1 MAAYMTAMAYGLAY
15 ITAATTIIMLN
26 KYMLSVAA
34 FHYPIVL
41 SSIRPWCGWT
51 LSLIGVHVTRTVD
64 ISNHKDITLAS
75 WAKNVLPIGL
85 FQGTTLMLSGNMAYF
100 HLTLS
105 FLQMAKALSPAVLF
119 TVLYLTGLDKWHTK
133 VALAVLVIILGTF
146 VASMGEMNFTTIGF
160 LLIFGA
166 EVTEAFKNACMQF
179 LLANKKF
186 SMWEGMYFIS
196 PASLIFLGTAAALFE
211 FKHMR
216 ENDAWGMMV
225 DKPYLFVAA
234 RLFGICRQFLFSG
247 RHQVHRVAHSQGISA
262 TSIDSHHHL
271 RRHLLRRRGD
281 TDANLRLR
289 RRPRRFRRVQRRQAP
304 GQGGGNLRGTA
315 RRGLQQASVT
325 ELEPSSLDIRVIVII
340 PAFPEH
346 QSPAPRPRPRPRPR
360 ARFKVSSKVC
370 EIPHSAPRRVA
381 SRESRARC
389 RAERSVKKRSNSFAR
404 SRTANPGR
412 FRRIIKI

>member
-1 MAAYMTAMAYGLAY
+1 MAQEDAPKASAQSAKEQSVAAYMTAMAYGLAY

-26 KYMLSVAA
+26 KYMLSVTA

-41 SSIRPWCGWT
+41 SSMGVVCGWT

-85 FQGTTLMLSGNMAYF
+85 FQGTTLMLGNMAYF

-234 RLFGICRQFLFSG
+234 GFLGFVVNFCSLGVIKYIGSLTLKVLAQLRSILIIIFGVIFYGDGVTPMQIFG
-247 RHQVHRVAHSQGISA
+247 YAVALVGFAGYNVAKLQAKEEEILEEQRDEASNKP
-262 TSIDSHHHL
+262 
-271 RRHLLRRRGD
+271 LLP
-281 TDANLRLR
+281 N
-289 RRPRRFRRVQRRQAP
+289 
-304 GQGGGNLRGTA
+304 
-315 RRGLQQASVT
+315 
-325 ELEPSSLDIRVIVII
+325 
-340 PAFPEH
+340 
-346 QSPAPRPRPRPRPR
+346 
-360 ARFKVSSKVC
+360 
-370 EIPHSAPRRVA
+370 
-381 SRESRARC
+381 
-389 RAERSVKKRSNSFAR
+389 
-404 SRTANPGR
+404 
-412 FRRIIKI
+412 

>member
-1 MAAYMTAMAYGLAY
+1 MALKDAPSASVPSAKEQSVAAYMTAMAYGLAY

-26 KYMLSVAA
+26 KYMLSVTA

-41 SSIRPWCGWT
+41 SSMGVVCGWT

-85 FQGTTLMLSGNMAYF
+85 FQGTTLMLGNMAYF

-105 FLQMAKALSPAVLF
+105 FLQMAKALSPAVLL

-146 VASMGEMNFTTIGF
+146 VASLGEMNFTAIGF

-196 PASLIFLGTAAALFE
+196 PASLIFLGTSAVLFE

-234 RLFGICRQFLFSG
+234 GFLGFVVNFCSLGVIKYIGSLTLKVLAQLRSILIIIFGVIFYGDVVTPMQIVG
-247 RHQVHRVAHSQGISA
+247 YAVALVGFAGYNVAKLQAKEEEILEEQRDEA
-262 TSIDSHHHL
+262 PTKP
-271 RRHLLRRRGD
+271 LLP
-281 TDANLRLR
+281 N
-289 RRPRRFRRVQRRQAP
+289 
-304 GQGGGNLRGTA
+304 
-315 RRGLQQASVT
+315 
-325 ELEPSSLDIRVIVII
+325 
-340 PAFPEH
+340 
-346 QSPAPRPRPRPRPR
+346 
-360 ARFKVSSKVC
+360 
-370 EIPHSAPRRVA
+370 
-381 SRESRARC
+381 
-389 RAERSVKKRSNSFAR
+389 
-404 SRTANPGR
+404 
-412 FRRIIKI
+412 